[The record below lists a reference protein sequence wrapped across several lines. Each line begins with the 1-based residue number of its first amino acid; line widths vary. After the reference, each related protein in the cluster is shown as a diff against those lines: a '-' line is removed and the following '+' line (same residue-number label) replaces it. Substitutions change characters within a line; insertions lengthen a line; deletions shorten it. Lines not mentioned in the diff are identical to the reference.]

1 MEPVFDTEDRQYV
14 EDVTDPAEQN
24 EWGEGPDWQKK
35 KKKKQKGSRRGL
47 RAKKRDV

>member
-24 EWGEGPDWQKK
+24 EWGEGLGREK